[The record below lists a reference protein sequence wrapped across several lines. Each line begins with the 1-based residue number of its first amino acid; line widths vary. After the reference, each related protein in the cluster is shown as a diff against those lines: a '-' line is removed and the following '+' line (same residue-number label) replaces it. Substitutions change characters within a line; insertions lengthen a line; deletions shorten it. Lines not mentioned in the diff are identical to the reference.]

1 MPVSTVSRTVR
12 AEATTAADRGMPT
25 MTEYKLVSEWK
36 HHGDLTRIPDEAR
49 NLTVQPVPEREGA
62 YVTYLVPFSSV
73 TVSNQ

>member
-1 MPVSTVSRTVR
+1 
-12 AEATTAADRGMPT
+12 

-49 NLTVQPVPEREGA
+49 NLSVQPVPEREGA

-73 TVSNQ
+73 TLSEQ